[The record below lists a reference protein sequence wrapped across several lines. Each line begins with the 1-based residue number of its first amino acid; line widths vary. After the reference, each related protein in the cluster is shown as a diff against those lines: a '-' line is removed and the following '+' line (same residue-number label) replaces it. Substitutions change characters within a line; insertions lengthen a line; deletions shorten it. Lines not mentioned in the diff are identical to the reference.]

1 MNYKIIKRFFDIL
14 FAFFGLLF
22 LSPLLLTVSLLILFF
37 DGRPILFKQDR
48 IGSFNTKFVFYK
60 FRSMPENT
68 KIVPSDKVK
77 TVKISKVGKCIRRLS
92 IDELPQLVNILKG
105 DMSFVGP
112 RPCIASQVE
121 LIGLRK
127 FNGSFKLKPGLTG
140 LAQIKAYDFMEVSE
154 KARYD
159 EVYLNKLDFF
169 FDFYI
174 LLSTFFYL
182 FKSPPK
188 Y

>member
-14 FAFFGLLF
+14 FAFLGLIF
-22 LSPLLLTVSLLILFF
+22 LSPLLLSVSVVILLF
-37 DGRPILFKQDR
+37 DGRPILFKQYR
-48 IGSFNTKFVFYK
+48 IGSKNKRFIFYK
-60 FRSMPENT
+60 FRSMPKNT
-68 KIVPSDKVK
+68 KILPSDKVK
-77 TVKISKVGKCIRRLS
+77 NVKISKVGKFIRRLS
-92 IDELPQLVNILKG
+92 IDELPQLFNILKG

-112 RPCIASQVE
+112 RPCIESQVE
-121 LIGLRK
+121 LIKARNL
-127 FNGSFKLKPGLTG
+127 NGSFQLKPGLTG
-140 LAQIKAYDFMEVSE
+140 FAQIKAYDFMEVRE

-159 EVYLNKLDFF
+159 EIYSKKLNFF

-182 FKSPPK
+182 LKSPPK